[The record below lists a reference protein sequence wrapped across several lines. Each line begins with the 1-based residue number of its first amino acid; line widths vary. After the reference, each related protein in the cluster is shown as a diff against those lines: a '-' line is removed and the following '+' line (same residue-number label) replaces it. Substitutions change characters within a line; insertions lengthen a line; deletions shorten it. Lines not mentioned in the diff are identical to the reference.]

1 MIGNPE
7 EISRYLWQLDKD
19 KKYELKEYKEKRSL
33 NANAYFWVLVG
44 KLADVMRLKKDEV
57 YLKMLRDYGQSMLIP
72 VLKGEKPDGYF
83 KYHEY
88 ETSSILNGKEADWYR
103 VFKGSSEFNTKEMS
117 ILIDGIVQECKEQG
131 IETLPPNEL
140 KSLKESW
147 CNK

>member
-33 NANAYFWVLVG
+33 NANSYCWALITELANVL
-44 KLADVMRLKKDEV
+44 RLSKEEV
-57 YLKMLRDYGQSMLIP
+57 YLMKLKDYGQSMLIP
-72 VLKGEKPDGYF
+72 VLKGEEPDGYF

-103 VFKGSSEFNTKEMS
+103 VFKGSSEYNTREMS
-117 ILIDGIVQECKEQG
+117 IFIDGIIQDCKEQG
-131 IETLPPNEL
+131 IETRPKEEIQ
-140 KSLKESW
+140 SLLERW
-147 CNK
+147 NNI

>member
-1 MIGNPE
+1 MIGKPIALIQWLYN
-7 EISRYLWQLDKD
+7 QDKD
-19 KKYELKEYKEKRSL
+19 KLYEIKEHKEKRSL
-33 NANAYFWVLVG
+33 NANSYFWVLVG
-44 KLADVMRLKKDEV
+44 KLANVMRLKKDEV
-57 YLKMLRDYGQSMLIP
+57 YLLMLRDYGQSMLIP

-83 KYHEY
+83 KYYEY

-103 VFKGSSEFNTKEMS
+103 VFKDSSEYNTKEMA
-117 ILIDGIVQECKEQG
+117 ILIDGIVQECKEQD

>member
-33 NANAYFWVLVG
+33 NANSYFWVLVG
-44 KLADVMRLKKDEV
+44 KLANVMRLKKDEV

-103 VFKGSSEFNTKEMS
+103 VFKGSSEYDIKEMS
-117 ILIDGIVQECKEQG
+117 ILIDGIVQECKEQE
-131 IETLPPNEL
+131 IETLPEREL

-147 CNK
+147 K

>member
-1 MIGNPE
+1 MIGSPE

-33 NANAYFWVLVG
+33 NANSYFWVLVG
-44 KLADVMRLKKDEV
+44 KLANVMRLKKDEV

-88 ETSSILNGKEADWYR
+88 ETSSVLNGKEADWYR
-103 VFKGSSEFNTKEMS
+103 VFKGSSEFNTKEMA
-117 ILIDGIVQECKEQG
+117 ILIDGTVQECKEQG
-131 IETLPPNEL
+131 IETLSPNEL

-147 CNK
+147 R